1 MAVESLPPVSTV
13 LAVLALAVA
22 LAVVLRGLGFLLRIA
37 IFLFVLPGVVV
48 HEFAHASACRLVG
61 VRVIEAVYFRFGNPP
76 GYVRHATPDRYR
88 QSVVISVA
96 PFLLNTLVAF
106 AAFVGALLVVAAA
119 GGVRTAPLEYAV
131 VAGVLGWIGLSVGM
145 AAFPSTTDARTLWT
159 RSRREWRRSP
169 AVLLGLPVVALL
181 YIVNVL
187 SWLWAHVLYAVGL
200 FVLAFVAVDALAI

>member
-1 MAVESLPPVSTV
+1 MAVESLPSGSTL
-13 LAVLALAVA
+13 LAVLGLVVA
-22 LAVVLRGLGFLLRIA
+22 LAIVLRGLGVLLRIA
-37 IFLFVLPGVVV
+37 VHLFAFPGVVV
-48 HEFAHASACRLVG
+48 HEFAHATACRLVG

-96 PFLLNTLVAF
+96 PFLLNTVAAV
-106 AAFVGALLVVAAA
+106 AAFVGAVLVVAAA
-119 GGVRTAPLEYAV
+119 GGVRTAPLEYAI
-131 VAGVLGWIGLSVGM
+131 ASGVLGWIGLSIGM

-169 AVLLGLPVVALL
+169 VVLLGLPIVALI
-181 YIVNVL
+181 YVVNVL

-200 FVLAFVAVDALAI
+200 FVLALVTVGALAI

>member
-13 LAVLALAVA
+13 LAVLGLLVA

-37 IFLFVLPGVVV
+37 IHLFVFPGVVV

-96 PFLLNTLVAF
+96 PFLLNTVVAV
-106 AAFVGALLVVAAA
+106 AAFVGSVVLVSAV
-119 GGVRTAPLEYAV
+119 GDVRTAPLKYT
-131 VAGVLGWIGLSVGM
+131 VAACALGWIGLSVGM
-145 AAFPSTTDARTLWT
+145 AAFPSTTDARTLWA

-169 AVLLGLPVVALL
+169 VVLLGIPIVALI
-181 YIVNVL
+181 YVVNVL

-200 FVLAFVAVDALAI
+200 FVGAVYLAGALAI

>member
-1 MAVESLPPVSTV
+1 MVVESLPPTTTV
-13 LAVLALAVA
+13 LAVLGFLVA

-37 IFLFVLPGVVV
+37 IHLFVLPGVVV

-61 VRVIEAVYFRFGNPP
+61 VRVVEAVYFQFGNPP

-96 PFLLNTLVAF
+96 PFLLNTVVAA
-106 AAFVGALLVVAAA
+106 AAFVGAALVVSATE
-119 GGVRTAPLEYAV
+119 GVLTAPLEYAV
-131 VAGVLGWIGLSVGM
+131 VAVGLGWIGLSVGM

-169 AVLLGLPVVALL
+169 VVLLGLPVVALI
-181 YIVNVL
+181 YVVNVL

-200 FVLAFVAVDALAI
+200 FVVALAVVDALVI